1 MAQAPSHLEDSI
13 ERTDKTVNFSSDFQ
27 PIERAQEDAAR
38 FVSFC
43 DRFMTGKGQTSLCS
57 LAPKVV
63 TLQSQLASG
72 DILPD
77 LGARRREDACSL
89 LSAVHS
95 GLSSCLSH
103 GASSRQD
110 VNNGT

>member
-1 MAQAPSHLEDSI
+1 MAQVPSHLEDSI
-13 ERTDKTVNFSSDFQ
+13 ERTDKTVNFLSDFQ
-27 PIERAQEDAAR
+27 PIERAQKDAAR

-43 DRFMTGKGQTSLCS
+43 DRFMTGIGQTSLCS

-72 DILPD
+72 EILPD
-77 LGARRREDACSL
+77 LGARPREDACSL

-95 GLSSCLSH
+95 GLSSYLSH
-103 GASSRQD
+103 GASSHQD